1 MIGVLGVAYVVAGYW
16 YFRQVLDSVGAAAP
30 GEVIICSLFGLLF
43 GPILLVAA
51 LCLRAL
57 PEDVF
62 H

>member
-1 MIGVLGVAYVVAGYW
+1 MTGVLGVAYVVAGYW
-16 YFRQVLDSVGAAAP
+16 YFREVLDSAGAATP
-30 GEVIICSLFGLLF
+30 GEVVICSLLGLLF